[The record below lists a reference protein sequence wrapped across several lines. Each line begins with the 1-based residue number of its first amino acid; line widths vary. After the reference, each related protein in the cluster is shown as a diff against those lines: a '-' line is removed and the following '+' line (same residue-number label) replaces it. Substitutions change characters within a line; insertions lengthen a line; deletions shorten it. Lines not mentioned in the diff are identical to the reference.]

1 VWDDES
7 RLLFWNEAYLDIHG
21 IPAASCRRGMTL
33 AAMCRVMVA
42 VGNHPG
48 ATAAALARTAA
59 GHFLEARRHSPLILE
74 EPLSDRLIKVSY
86 IRVPGIGCIVTHEDI
101 SELRRWTDA
110 LQRREAQVGRDK
122 LHFEAAIENMGNGLA
137 LFDRDG
143 RLVVC
148 NSHYGE
154 MYHLPPELT
163 REGTPVEAILR
174 HRIREGNHP
183 VVDEEAFLSMRLQR
197 VRTGEA
203 ATDVVELTDGRVIT
217 IHHQPM
223 ADGGYVS
230 THTEVTEQVRRIKAL
245 QMREAELETQNL
257 RLSTLVNN
265 LDMGVSMFGPDK
277 RLVICNEHYVRMY
290 DLPPGDVAP
299 GMLVS
304 DIIANRLAQGM
315 RPIGGVDAYTRGLM
329 AIIEGGE
336 PYSVTSETGDGR
348 VIAIKHTPIA
358 DGGWVTIHQDITEER
373 GREARLRFLARY
385 DELTGVA
392 NRVHLRE
399 HLQSIEPR
407 LRRGEHVAVLYVDLD
422 HFKTVNDTLG
432 HGTGDE
438 VLRQVGARL
447 TGLHRDTDLVAR
459 LGGDEFAILVSPLD
473 NPSLAAAMADR
484 IVKTIA
490 EPFAIGDHQV
500 VIGASVG
507 IAVSPVDGQDA
518 ETLMRHAD
526 LALYRAKSDGRGTFH
541 FFEAGMDAALQARR
555 AIEVG
560 LRLALARKEFRLVF
574 QPVLNLAENRISAM
588 EALIRWDDAGRGTV
602 PPSEFIPVAEET
614 GLIVPIGE
622 WVLRQACAA
631 AAGWPQPVRVA
642 VNLSPMQVRHRHIVG
657 QVAAALRDAG
667 LPAERLELEI
677 TESILLAETHHAL
690 DTLHRL
696 RALGVRIAMDDFG
709 TGYSSLSYLR
719 TFPFDKIKIDR
730 SFMQDLTV
738 SEDGL
743 AIVKAAI
750 SLGRSLGMA
759 TTAEGVETE
768 DQLDAVRRE
777 GCTEVQG
784 YFFSPPLPPSGAAEF
799 LARMAE
805 GSRPEDSRVSSA

>member
-1 VWDDES
+1 
-7 RLLFWNEAYLDIHG
+7 
-21 IPAASCRRGMTL
+21 
-33 AAMCRVMVA
+33 
-42 VGNHPG
+42 
-48 ATAAALARTAA
+48 
-59 GHFLEARRHSPLILE
+59 
-74 EPLSDRLIKVSY
+74 
-86 IRVPGIGCIVTHEDI
+86 
-101 SELRRWTDA
+101 
-110 LQRREAQVGRDK
+110 
-122 LHFEAAIENMGNGLA
+122 
-137 LFDRDG
+137 
-143 RLVVC
+143 
-148 NSHYGE
+148 
-154 MYHLPPELT
+154 
-163 REGTPVEAILR
+163 
-174 HRIREGNHP
+174 
-183 VVDEEAFLSMRLQR
+183 
-197 VRTGEA
+197 
-203 ATDVVELTDGRVIT
+203 
-217 IHHQPM
+217 M

-277 RLVICNEHYVRMY
+277 RLVICNEHYMRMY
-290 DLPPGDVAP
+290 DLSPGDVAP